1 MAHQH
6 GNRCGSAIGRTIPFR
21 SPRLMNCVDAEA
33 TGYTQGGGFMHRL
46 RQPRCIVIAGPNGS
60 GKTTFA
66 REYLP
71 VGAGVVHFVNAD
83 LIAAGLSPL
92 KPQAAAV
99 AAGRTFVAEI
109 ERLAVAEADFA
120 FETTLSG
127 RTRLARL
134 RRWRDAGYRLEMIF
148 LKLSSPAVALRRIAA
163 RVRQGGHDVPRADVV
178 RRFARGWMNF
188 QSDYRLLMHAWAVY
202 DNSGAAP
209 RLLERSN

>member
-1 MAHQH
+1 
-6 GNRCGSAIGRTIPFR
+6 
-21 SPRLMNCVDAEA
+21 MNCVDAEA

>member
-1 MAHQH
+1 
-6 GNRCGSAIGRTIPFR
+6 
-21 SPRLMNCVDAEA
+21 
-33 TGYTQGGGFMHRL
+33 MHRL

-92 KPQAAAV
+92 RPRAAAV
-99 AAGRTFVAEI
+99 AAGRIFVAEI
-109 ERLAVAEADFA
+109 ERLAAAREDFA

-127 RTRLARL
+127 RSHLARL
-134 RRWRDAGYRLEMIF
+134 RCWRDSGYRVEMIF
-148 LKLSSPAVALRRIAA
+148 LKLSSSAVALRRIAA
-163 RVRQGGHDVPRADVV
+163 RVRQGGHDVPHADVL
-178 RRFARGWMNF
+178 RRFARGWINF
-188 QSDYRLLMHAWAVY
+188 QSDYRPLVHDWLVY
-202 DNSGAAP
+202 DNSGSSP